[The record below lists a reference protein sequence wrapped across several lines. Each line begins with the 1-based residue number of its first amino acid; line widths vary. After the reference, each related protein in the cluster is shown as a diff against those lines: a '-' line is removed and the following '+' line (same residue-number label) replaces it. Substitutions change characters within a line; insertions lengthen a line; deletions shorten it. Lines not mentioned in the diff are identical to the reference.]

1 MSLSKIWIRPRSAFV
16 SSSQKSPNWE
26 DQLISGRVAAL
37 KDWGELEEGASRDLM
52 IQGGDY
58 PPQLSTH

>member
-1 MSLSKIWIRPRSAFV
+1 M
-16 SSSQKSPNWE
+16 
-26 DQLISGRVAAL
+26 ISGRVAAL